1 MSYFSDQLKKH
12 LSLACSI
19 FYGIVLSM
27 CLYSCAST
35 GNPSGGKK
43 DEKPPVMDSL
53 RSVAGRQVKFK
64 PRELVFYF
72 DEFIEVK
79 DATKQVLVSPPLT
92 YIPKIKAKGKRLSF
106 IFDEKEVLK
115 DDATYTI
122 NFGDAIVD
130 YHEGNKLSNFT
141 YVFST
146 GPFLD
151 SLNVAG
157 KIINAQ
163 SHKGEGEMIVFLY
176 DKTSDTIVKK
186 EKPFYFAKP
195 DKDGVFSFA
204 NIKSDTFRLFAIKDE
219 NLNYIYDLE
228 NEKIAFADSLIILSD
243 TSISDLILHASLPT
257 PDFRIKSVDSKSYG
271 KIKLNC
277 NSSPENKL
285 PYTLSDDEVIHYP
298 EIAADTFIINY
309 KSDLDS
315 FFVYLPEDTI
325 KVKPKGKADF
335 LKKMKFKKVST
346 NHSNIMLPSDSLVLR
361 FNYPIENFSAD
372 SILLYDTIGLLDN
385 VVYKISNDKKSLII
399 KYPWVAGENY
409 ILELDSAAIY
419 NMYGIPLDSTG
430 HAFTILTAEKSA
442 NLIVQI
448 SDLDS
453 SQVYILRLYRDKTQ
467 ITQLIIDES
476 SSFEIAF
483 KSLIPDKYNIEIIE
497 DKNRNGQWDPADF
510 TKKYQ
515 PESYVLVKGEKLRE
529 NKDTELTISFK
540 KELEPIIEQKGNLK
554 GLDTTN
560 KLQIRQ

>member
-1 MSYFSDQLKKH
+1 MLYFSDQLKKH
-12 LSLACSI
+12 LSLAYCI
-19 FYGIVLSM
+19 FYGILLSII
-27 CLYSCAST
+27 LYSCAST
-35 GNPSGGKK
+35 GNPSGGNK

-53 RSVAGRQVKFK
+53 RSTAGRQVKFK
-64 PRELVFYF
+64 PKELVFYF

-92 YIPKIKAKGKRLSF
+92 YIPKIKAKGKRLNF
-106 IFDEKEVLK
+106 TFNEKEVLK

-151 SLNVAG
+151 SLNVSG

-163 SHKGEGEMIVFLY
+163 THKGEGEMVVFLY
-176 DKTSDTIVKK
+176 DKTADTIVKK

-204 NIKSDTFRLFAIKDE
+204 NIKADTFRLFAIKDE
-219 NLNYIYDLE
+219 NLNYTYDLE

-243 TSISDLILHASLPT
+243 SSISDLILYASLPI
-257 PDFRIKSVDSKSYG
+257 PDFRIKSVDSKTYG

-285 PYTLSDDEVIHYP
+285 PYTLSDDQVVYYS
-298 EIAADTFIINY
+298 EISADTFIINY
-309 KSDLDS
+309 KSELDS

-325 KVKPKGKADF
+325 KVKPKGKADL
-335 LKKMKFKKVST
+335 LKKMKFKKIST
-346 NHSNIMLPSDSLVLR
+346 NHNNVMLPSDSLVLR

-372 SILLYDTIGLLDN
+372 SILLYDTIGLLDK
-385 VVYKISNDKKSLII
+385 VVYKISNDKKSLVI

-409 ILELDSAAIY
+409 ILELDSASLY

-430 HAFTILTAEKSA
+430 HTFTILTAEKSA
-442 NLIVQI
+442 NLLVKIA
-448 SDLDS
+448 DLDS
-453 SQVYILRLYRDKTQ
+453 SQVYILRLMRENTP
-467 ITQLIIDES
+467 ITQLKIDES
-476 SSFEIAF
+476 SAFDISF
-483 KSLIPDKYNIEIIE
+483 KSLIPDKYNIEIVE
-497 DKNRNGQWDPADF
+497 DKNRNGQWDPGDF

-515 PESYVLVKGEKLRE
+515 PEPYVLFKGEKLRE
-529 NKDTELTISFK
+529 NKDTEISISFK
-540 KELEPIIEQKGNLK
+540 KELEPIVEQKGDFK